1 MNIQIPVGPRLAP
14 ALCAL
19 IAAACTTISEPEDEV
34 QLRSMI
40 AGDAAPEWVTGQIPT
55 SPGTV
60 AFVGRGGGFDVL
72 DERHAYDEALGHAR
86 AQLAQYV
93 ATQVT
98 AEACERDISIGT
110 RYLPRDMPEWGNPE
124 RVNQDIRSRAHELSN
139 VLVGGVAANDQH
151 WERWEVKNEMRTE
164 DAFTRRRTGLRRYK
178 CWVLSVVD
186 VDTINGYVE
195 SALRALE
202 SESAVAVAEARSAEL
217 ELGLAGA
224 EAQNAAYVQDLAAA
238 EDAIHANLYELQ
250 RLRERVHYGRRFRL
264 SGAEDCLHYRAPC
277 DFTHLHPEWR
287 SAECL
292 TRTTVEVLPVVVAP
306 DEHESAGCCELCD
319 LGLHGG

>member
-1 MNIQIPVGPRLAP
+1 MMTKIPVGPGLAP
-14 ALCAL
+14 ALCTL
-19 IAAACTTISEPEDEV
+19 IAAACTTISEPEDEI

-40 AGDAAPEWVTGQIPT
+40 AGDTAPEWVTGRIPT

-93 ATQVT
+93 STQVT
-98 AEACERDISIGT
+98 AEACERDVSIGT
-110 RYLPRDMPEWGNPE
+110 RYLPRDMREWGSPE
-124 RVNQDIRSRAHELSN
+124 RVNQDIRSRAHEISD
-139 VLVGGVAANDQH
+139 VVVGGVAANDQH
-151 WERWEVKNEMRTE
+151 WERWDVKNERRIE
-164 DAFTRRRTGLRRYK
+164 DSLGSRRTGLRRYK

-195 SALRALE
+195 SALRALGN
-202 SESAVAVAEARSAEL
+202 EARFAET
-217 ELGLAGA
+217 EASLARA
-224 EAQNAAYVQDLAAA
+224 VAQNAASARDLVEA
-238 EDAIHANLYELQ
+238 EGVVNANLYELQ

-277 DFTHLHPEWR
+277 DFSLLHPEWR
-287 SAECL
+287 AAEGL
-292 TRTTVEVLPVVVAP
+292 TRTDVVEFLPLETEEAA
-306 DEHESAGCCELCD
+306 DCCGLCD